1 MSLRYKLRL
10 RVIDATDS
18 TTFVVFDRDASAM
31 LKKSCSDILDL
42 QDKDLLIKLTEESND
57 VETLSDHLSIIGSSH
72 VDQAMFLQRK
82 H

>member
-1 MSLRYKLRL
+1 MFYFSLLRFKLRL

-42 QDKDLLIKLTEESND
+42 QDKAKYPI
-57 VETLSDHLSIIGSSH
+57 
-72 VDQAMFLQRK
+72 
-82 H
+82 

>member
-1 MSLRYKLRL
+1 MNNVPMFIFRFKLRL

-42 QDKDLLIKLTEESND
+42 QDKVKFP
-57 VETLSDHLSIIGSSH
+57 
-72 VDQAMFLQRK
+72 M
-82 H
+82 

>member
-1 MSLRYKLRL
+1 MFKMSLLFFFRYKLKL

-42 QDKDLLIKLTEESND
+42 QDKVKFLI
-57 VETLSDHLSIIGSSH
+57 
-72 VDQAMFLQRK
+72 
-82 H
+82 